1 MPRSRASLRRF
12 SAAPRSTRAHAARA
26 ARLVAGAVGIAFLS
40 ASDVAAQSA
49 QRWSL
54 QGSALA
60 VGVSGDAYEGLSG
73 GLGGELQLRFTPGRL
88 SVGVGVQASWHDLD
102 LDEFGTETVRL
113 AGGFVEPR
121 FVFDVGADR
130 YAPDA
135 AARLAVLTHRV
146 DLGDG
151 IDASASGTQL
161 NVGGGVLVRLTPR
174 VNLDLGLTVGGIDFD
189 DVEITLPGEGTFI
202 VTGSS
207 GSGTN
212 LVWRAGLAI
221 GLF

>member
-1 MPRSRASLRRF
+1 MPRSLPPFRRF
-12 SAAPRSTRAHAARA
+12 ARRRSVGPVPFTTATLIGAW
-26 ARLVAGAVGIAFLS
+26 LVALAIPAGGTG
-40 ASDVAAQSA
+40 AQSA

-54 QGSALA
+54 QGSALT
-60 VGVSGDAYEGLSG
+60 VGVSGDAYEGLASG
-73 GLGGELQLRFTPGRL
+73 VGGEMQLRFTPGRL
-88 SVGVGVQASWHDLD
+88 SVGLGGQSSWHDLD

-113 AGGFVEPR
+113 AGAFIEPR

-130 YAPDA
+130 YAPYA
-135 AARLAVLTHRV
+135 AARLAVLTQRV

-151 IDASASGTQL
+151 VDASASGTQL
-161 NVGGGVLVRLTPR
+161 NLGGGLLVRLTPR
-174 VNLDLGLTVGGIDFD
+174 VNLDLGLTVGSIDFD

-212 LVWRAGLAI
+212 LVLRAGLAI